1 MGIEINNAIIFV
13 NSSFF
18 KRVLTNE
25 RLNKVFDENVFKES
39 KELSSLNVFFQ
50 ETIELKNPAKQ
61 NIALVKLNTTTHEEF
76 YVVYYYTY
84 IIILLIHVFQTQNP
98 ICNVIPAIIVNLPN
112 VTLVRKEMNFVSL
125 LS

>member
-84 IIILLIHVFQTQNP
+84 TIILLIHVFQTQNP

>member
-61 NIALVKLNTTTHEEF
+61 NISLVKLNTTTHEEF

-84 IIILLIHVFQTQNP
+84 TIILLIHVFQTQNP